1 MEQELIKIETRDGRQ
16 VVSARELYIG
26 IGFDLSDGNF
36 SRWIKKQLEDVD
48 AVENEDYIVN
58 VFKDVNPNGGKPIT
72 DYIITVDIAKE
83 ICMVIGVTPRCKDE
97 VKQKSKQIRKY
108 FIECEKQ
115 LKEVVKITK
124 EDELILNVVKAKD
137 VGTRM
142 IALSEYGEYKENRI
156 REQEVKPLQEEVK
169 KLSPLAETLI
179 KRFEKGENISL
190 TDVTKTFGLKR
201 GQVSKWAIKQ
211 GLIYKN
217 KKDVTNKGDIY
228 FQRYVINGFKNI
240 CITPQ
245 GVQLIEQHLEEIK
258 AL

>member
-1 MEQELIKIETRDGRQ
+1 MEQELIKIETKDGRQ

-48 AVENEDYIVN
+48 AVENEDYFKF
-58 VFKDVNPNGGKPIT
+58 VFKDDLSKTGQIVT

-83 ICMVIGVTPRCKDE
+83 ICMVIGVAPRCKDE

-115 LKEVVKITK
+115 LKEVKQKQDSYTIQDPI
-124 EDELILNVVKAKD
+124 ERAK
-137 VGTRM
+137 RW
-142 IALSEYGEYKENRI
+142 IE
-156 REQEVKPLQEEVK
+156 EQEEKLRLEAENKILDEQVKQ
-169 KLSPLAETLI
+169 LSPLAQTLI

-190 TDVTKTFGLKR
+190 TDVTKTFGLKK
-201 GQVSKWAIKQ
+201 GQVSKWAINN
-211 GLIYKN
+211 GYIYKN
-217 KKDVTNKGDIY
+217 KKDVTNKGDMY
-228 FQRYVINGFKNI
+228 FQRYVVNGFKNI

-258 AL
+258 VL

>member
-1 MEQELIKIETRDGRQ
+1 MEQELIKIETKDGRQ

-26 IGFDLSDGNF
+26 IGFDLSEGNF

-48 AVENEDYIVN
+48 AVENEDYFKF
-58 VFKDVNPNGGKPIT
+58 VFKDDLSKTGQIVT

-83 ICMVIGVTPRCKDE
+83 ICMVIGVAPRCKDE
-97 VKQKSKQIRKY
+97 VKQKSKRIRKY

-115 LKEVVKITK
+115 LKEVKQKQDSYTIQDPI
-124 EDELILNVVKAKD
+124 ERAK
-137 VGTRM
+137 RW
-142 IALSEYGEYKENRI
+142 IE
-156 REQEVKPLQEEVK
+156 EQEEKLRLEAENKILDEQVKQ
-169 KLSPLAETLI
+169 LSPLAQTLI

-201 GQVSKWAIKQ
+201 GQVSKWAINN
-211 GLIYKN
+211 GYIYKN

-228 FQRYVINGFKNI
+228 FQRYVVNGFKNI

-258 AL
+258 LL